1 MPVKIVDPPLDALY
15 LLPTP
20 LTAGE
25 LVVLDYFSISLGS
38 NWEIYIQPHMNGYRP
53 DFVLLNPKVGI
64 CVVEVKDWDL
74 SAMDYSYD
82 TTRGGAPKLQAILGY
97 EKLYLSKQDP
107 ISKIQTYKDAISSI
121 FCPRLDKAAFG
132 CITGIVAFPFAERSK
147 IETILNPAR
156 EYYGHL
162 NYPNKNTLLT
172 QNEISLGEK
181 SIRKVLQVA
190 FLNEDLKFSVSHA
203 IDIRHWL
210 VEPEF
215 SREQRVP
222 LLSILDQR
230 QKELVETR
238 TGTRFRKVRGSAGCG
253 KSLVLAA
260 RAANLAGEGKRVLLV
275 TFNITLVN
283 YLNDFVNRVDRSR
296 KVRNNI
302 EAWNFHSWCKLL
314 AQKVGC
320 LDDYAELLANTERSE
335 LFKDSL
341 ALSALNWGRM
351 LETADRYDAILVDE
365 GQDFQRSW
373 WIALRAALKPDGEML
388 LAADRSQNIYGIE
401 NWVDGDNTGTGLSS
415 RWYEL
420 PISYRM
426 PEPLIDLTAEFAKS
440 FLSPDD
446 AIPPVSA
453 TRGLNLTMDTLSW
466 VQCDKGKE
474 IEGCLAAIQ
483 AILNLKVRFVSTPDL
498 TIVVDDANIG
508 WCLIGELWEKFKI
521 RAIHTFGNPNAGAS
535 EREQESR
542 GKKLAFFK
550 GDARAK
556 ITTIQSFK
564 GWESSVI
571 VLCISK
577 ARTFEDC
584 SLAYT
589 GMTRLKA
596 LSDGAVMTVVS
607 SATELTEFGKGWPNW
622 FSLQEKSNS

>member
-1 MPVKIVDPPLDALY
+1 MINKIIDPPLNALDS
-15 LLPTP
+15 LPTP

-25 LVVLDYFSISLGS
+25 LVVLKYFSTSLGS
-38 NWEIYIQPHMNGYRP
+38 DWEIYIQPHLNGYRP

-64 CVVEVKDWDL
+64 AVVEVKDWDL
-74 SAMDYSYD
+74 SAMDYFYD
-82 TTRGGAPKLQAILGY
+82 TTQGGAPKLQARHGH
-97 EKLYLSKQDP
+97 EKLHLGQQDP
-107 ISKIQTYKDAISSI
+107 IAKIQTYKDAIASI
-121 FCPRLDKAAFG
+121 FCPRLDKSAYG
-132 CITGIVAFPFAERSK
+132 CITGVVAFPFAVRSE
-147 IETILNPAR
+147 IEAIFKPAR

-162 NYPNKNTLLT
+162 NFPKKNTLLT
-172 QNEISLGEK
+172 QEDISFGEK
-181 SIRKVLQVA
+181 GIRKVLQVA
-190 FLNEDLKFSVSHA
+190 YINEDLKFSIVNA
-203 IDIRHWL
+203 IDLRHWL

-222 LLSILDQR
+222 LLSLLDQR

-283 YLNDFVNRVDRSR
+283 YLGDFVSRIDRSR

-314 AQKVGC
+314 AMKIGY
-320 LDDYAELLANTERSE
+320 LDDYAELLAKTERNE

-341 ALSALNWGRM
+341 ALAALNWCRM
-351 LETADRYDAILVDE
+351 LKTADRYDAILVDE

-388 LAADRSQNIYGIE
+388 LAADRSQNIYGVE
-401 NWVDGDNTGTGLSS
+401 NWVDGDLTGTGLSS
-415 RWYEL
+415 KWFDL

-426 PEPLIDLTAEFAKS
+426 PEHLIDLTAEFAKS
-440 FLSPDD
+440 FLNPED
-446 AIPPVSA
+446 AILPVSVS
-453 TRGLNLTMDTLSW
+453 RGLNLTQDTLSW
-466 VQCDKGKE
+466 VQCDKGRE
-474 IEGCLAAIQ
+474 VEGCLAATQ
-483 AILNLKVRFVSTPDL
+483 SILDLRVRFVSTPDI

-508 WCLIGELWEKFKI
+508 WSLISELWEKFKI
-521 RAIHTFGNPNAGAS
+521 RAIHTFGNPKAVAS
-535 EREQESR
+535 ERVQESR

-571 VLCISK
+571 ILCISK

-596 LSDGAVMTVVS
+596 LNDGAVMTVVS
-607 SATELTEFGKGWPNW
+607 SASELTDFGREWPNW
-622 FSLQEKSNS
+622 ISLHEK